1 MRYARLVSTAHY
13 LPERIVDNQFLSEY
27 LDTSDEWIQK
37 RTGIKQRHIVST
49 DEGCVDMAYKA
60 AIESLNKANIT
71 KSDLDA
77 ILVAT
82 CTSDEPFPSVACM
95 LAGRLGLEGLFAMDL
110 NAACSGVLYAMELV
124 YNNMCNAHGWKHV
137 LVIGVDAMT
146 RVVDWRDR
154 SSCVL
159 FGDGAGA
166 MLFSRDNKP
175 GIEHIVCGSNG
186 LGAHL
191 LYAKNKQNPKNAPL
205 FPWDLQSIETHM
217 QGKEVFKHATTKMA
231 EASMVVL
238 SALGYG
244 ADAIDWCIPHQANKR
259 ILDVVCSKLNLDSG
273 KLIMTVDK
281 HANTSAASIP
291 LALSC
296 AFEEKKI
303 KEGEKVLVNAF
314 GAGFTWGAGV
324 ITV

>member
-1 MRYARLVSTAHY
+1 MKFARLVSTAHY
-13 LPERIVDNQFLSEY
+13 LPEKIIDNHFLSEY

-37 RTGIKQRHIVST
+37 RTGIKQRHIADT
-49 DEGCVDMAYKA
+49 DEACVDMAYNA
-60 AIESLNKANIT
+60 AVESLSRASIA

-82 CTSDEPFPSVACM
+82 CTSDKPFPSIACI
-95 LAGRLGLEGLFAMDL
+95 LAGRLGVEGLFAMDL
-110 NAACSGVLYAMELV
+110 NAACSGMLYAMELV
-124 YNNMCNAHGWKHV
+124 YSNMCNTHGWKHV

-175 GIEHIVCGSNG
+175 GIEHVVCGSNG

-191 LYAKNKQNPKNAPL
+191 LYAKNKKTKDASL
-205 FPWDLQSIETHM
+205 FPWDLHSVETYM

-231 EASMVVL
+231 EVSMEVL
-238 SALGYG
+238 STLGYETG
-244 ADAIDWCIPHQANKR
+244 AIDWCVPHQANKR
-259 ILDVVCSKLNLDSG
+259 ILDAVCSKLNLDPG

-296 AFEEKKI
+296 ACEEKKI
-303 KEGEKVLVNAF
+303 KQGDKVLINAF